1 MLSRREM
8 GALCA
13 SLLFCLLLS
22 LGAGWAQ
29 SQLTTANQLAADT
42 LRLHIRADTD
52 SVRDQSAK
60 LAVRDAVLVLTD
72 EACPADSRAD
82 ARAWAAENLV
92 RFELTARQ
100 TLAALGIRAPVKACL
115 VNMYFPTRRYDGGA
129 LPAGR
134 YDAVRLDIGT
144 RRAGRNW
151 WCVLYPGLCRTAC
164 GGYAVSYSEP
174 YTPPGLC
181 RSACGGYDTPAENDL
196 VCGEYIVRFRF
207 VEWWGG
213 LTAPREDVVL
223 AG

>member
-1 MLSRREM
+1 MLYRREM

-29 SQLTTANQLAADT
+29 SQLTTADQLTADT

-60 LAVRDAVLVLTD
+60 LAVRDAVLALT
-72 EACPADSRAD
+72 D

-151 WCVLYPGLCRTAC
+151 WCVLYPGLCR
-164 GGYAVSYSEP
+164 
-174 YTPPGLC
+174 
-181 RSACGGYDTPAENDL
+181 SACGGYDTPAENDL

-207 VEWWGG
+207 VEWWDG

>member
-29 SQLTTANQLAADT
+29 SQLITADQLAADT

-60 LAVRDAVLVLTD
+60 LAVRDAVLALTD

-100 TLAALGIRAPVKACL
+100 TLASLGIRTPVKACL
-115 VNMYFPTRRYDGGA
+115 VNMYFPTRCYDGGA

-134 YDAVRLDIGT
+134 YDAVRLDIG
-144 RRAGRNW
+144 
-151 WCVLYPGLCRTAC
+151 
-164 GGYAVSYSEP
+164 
-174 YTPPGLC
+174 
-181 RSACGGYDTPAENDL
+181 
-196 VCGEYIVRFRF
+196 
-207 VEWWGG
+207 
-213 LTAPREDVVL
+213 VVIL
-223 AG
+223 ST

>member
-29 SQLTTANQLAADT
+29 SQLITADQLSADT

-60 LAVRDAVLVLTD
+60 LAVRDAVLALTD

-82 ARAWAAENLV
+82 ARAWVAENLV
-92 RFELTARQ
+92 LFELTARQ

-129 LPAGR
+129 LPACS
-134 YDAVRLDIGT
+134 AT
-144 RRAGRNW
+144 RFLRNRDRI
-151 WCVLYPGLCRTAC
+151 VEKKSPILRSISEARSLASTA
-164 GGYAVSYSEP
+164 P
-174 YTPPGLC
+174 QQ
-181 RSACGGYDTPAENDL
+181 
-196 VCGEYIVRFRF
+196 GERPTQ
-207 VEWWGG
+207 EGG
-213 LTAPREDVVL
+213 LF
-223 AG
+223 

>member
-29 SQLTTANQLAADT
+29 SQLITADQLAADT

-52 SVRDQSAK
+52 SLRDQSAK
-60 LAVRDAVLVLTD
+60 LAVRDAVLALTD
-72 EACPADSRAD
+72 EACPADSRAA

-115 VNMYFPTRRYDGGA
+115 VNMYFPTRA
-129 LPAGR
+129 LWTA
-134 YDAVRLDIGT
+134 
-144 RRAGRNW
+144 
-151 WCVLYPGLCRTAC
+151 GLC
-164 GGYAVSYSEP
+164 
-174 YTPPGLC
+174 PPGGTTRC
-181 RSACGGYDTPAENDL
+181 GWTSGRGGQAGTGGVCSTRVSAGQPGGGYDTPAENDL

-207 VEWWGG
+207 VEWWDG

>member
-29 SQLTTANQLAADT
+29 SQLITADQLAADT

-60 LAVRDAVLVLTD
+60 LAVRDAVLALT
-72 EACPADSRAD
+72 D

-92 RFELTARQ
+92 HFELTARQ

-151 WCVLYPGLCRTAC
+151 WCVLYPGLCR
-164 GGYAVSYSEP
+164 
-174 YTPPGLC
+174 
-181 RSACGGYDTPAENDL
+181 SACGGDDTPAENDL

-207 VEWWGG
+207 VEWWDG

>member
-29 SQLTTANQLAADT
+29 SQLTTADQLSADT

-100 TLAALGIRAPVKACL
+100 TLAALGIRTPVKACL
-115 VNMYFPTRRYDGGA
+115 VNMYFPARRYPTGQ

-134 YDAVRLDIGT
+134 YDAVRIDIGS
-144 RRAGRNW
+144 GGGHNW
-151 WCVLYPGLCRTAC
+151 WCVLYPGLCSFAQ
-164 GGYAVSYSEP
+164 GGYA
-174 YTPPGLC
+174 L
-181 RSACGGYDTPAENDL
+181 PAENDL
-196 VCGEYIVRFRF
+196 VCGQYILRFRL
-207 VEWWGG
+207 VDWAHR
-213 LTAPREDVVL
+213 LTAQRQTVLL

>member
-22 LGAGWAQ
+22 LGAGWVQ
-29 SQLTTANQLAADT
+29 SQLTTADQLSADT

-60 LAVRDAVLVLTD
+60 MAVRDAVLALTD

-82 ARAWAAENLV
+82 ARAWAAESLV

-134 YDAVRLDIGT
+134 YDALRIDLG
-144 RRAGRNW
+144 AGKGRNW
-151 WCVLYPGLCRTAC
+151 WCVLYPGLCRSAC
-164 GGYAVSYSEP
+164 GGYA
-174 YTPPGLC
+174 
-181 RSACGGYDTPAENDL
+181 RPAENDL

-207 VEWWGG
+207 VEWWDG

>member
-1 MLSRREM
+1 MLSRCEM
-8 GALCA
+8 GALCT

-22 LGAGWAQ
+22 LGVGWAQ
-29 SQLTTANQLAADT
+29 SQLTTADQLAADT

-72 EACPADSRAD
+72 EACPANSRAD

-115 VNMYFPTRRYDGGA
+115 VNMYFPARRYPTGQ

-134 YDAVRLDIGT
+134 YDAVRIDIGSGG
-144 RRAGRNW
+144 GRNW
-151 WCVLYPGLCRTAC
+151 WCVLYPGLCSFAQ
-164 GGYAVSYSEP
+164 GGYA
-174 YTPPGLC
+174 L
-181 RSACGGYDTPAENDL
+181 PAENDL
-196 VCGEYIVRFRF
+196 VCGQYILRFRL
-207 VEWWGG
+207 VDWAHR
-213 LTAPREDVVL
+213 LTAQRQTVLL

>member
-22 LGAGWAQ
+22 LGADWAQ
-29 SQLTTANQLAADT
+29 SQLTTADQLSADT

-60 LAVRDAVLVLTD
+60 LAVRDAVLGLTD

-100 TLAALGIRAPVKACL
+100 TLAALGIRTPVKACL

-129 LPAGR
+129 LPVSLRRVRHTCRKRPCLRGISRPVPVRGVVGRPHRAPGGRGAGR
-134 YDAVRLDIGT
+134 VNRPSARRIG
-144 RRAGRNW
+144 
-151 WCVLYPGLCRTAC
+151 
-164 GGYAVSYSEP
+164 
-174 YTPPGLC
+174 
-181 RSACGGYDTPAENDL
+181 
-196 VCGEYIVRFRF
+196 
-207 VEWWGG
+207 
-213 LTAPREDVVL
+213 
-223 AG
+223 

>member
-29 SQLTTANQLAADT
+29 SQLITADQLAADT

-60 LAVRDAVLVLTD
+60 LAVRDAVLALTD
-72 EACPADSRAD
+72 EVCPADSRAD
-82 ARAWAAENLV
+82 ARAWAAKNLV

-100 TLAALGIRAPVKACL
+100 TLASLGIRTPVKACL
-115 VNMYFPTRRYDGGA
+115 VNMYFPARRYPTGQ

-134 YDAVRLDIGT
+134 YDAVRIDIGSGG
-144 RRAGRNW
+144 GRNW
-151 WCVLYPGLCRTAC
+151 WCVLYPGLCSFAQ
-164 GGYAVSYSEP
+164 GGYA
-174 YTPPGLC
+174 L
-181 RSACGGYDTPAENDL
+181 PAENDL
-196 VCGEYIVRFRF
+196 VCGQYILRFRL
-207 VEWWGG
+207 VDWAHR
-213 LTAPREDVVL
+213 LTARRQTVLL

>member
-29 SQLTTANQLAADT
+29 SQLTTADQLSADT

-115 VNMYFPTRRYDGGA
+115 VNMYFPARRYPTGQ

-134 YDAVRLDIGT
+134 YDAVRIDIGSGG
-144 RRAGRNW
+144 GRNW
-151 WCVLYPGLCRTAC
+151 WCVLYPGLCSFAQ
-164 GGYAVSYSEP
+164 GGYA
-174 YTPPGLC
+174 L
-181 RSACGGYDTPAENDL
+181 PAENDL
-196 VCGEYIVRFRF
+196 VCGQYILRFRL
-207 VEWWGG
+207 VDWAHR
-213 LTAPREDVVL
+213 LTARRQTVLL

>member
-1 MLSRREM
+1 MSSRREM

-29 SQLTTANQLAADT
+29 SQLITADQLAADT

-60 LAVRDAVLVLTD
+60 LAVRDAMLALTD

-100 TLAALGIRAPVKACL
+100 TLASLGIRTPVKACL
-115 VNMYFPTRRYDGGA
+115 VNMYFPARRYPTGQ

-134 YDAVRLDIGT
+134 YDAVRIDIGSGG
-144 RRAGRNW
+144 GRNW
-151 WCVLYPGLCRTAC
+151 WCVLYPGLCSFAQ
-164 GGYAVSYSEP
+164 GGYA
-174 YTPPGLC
+174 L
-181 RSACGGYDTPAENDL
+181 PAENDL
-196 VCGEYIVRFRF
+196 VCGQYILRFRL
-207 VEWWGG
+207 VDWAHR
-213 LTAPREDVVL
+213 LTAQRQTVLL

>member
-29 SQLTTANQLAADT
+29 SQLTTADQLAADT

-60 LAVRDAVLVLTD
+60 LAVRDAVLALTD

-144 RRAGRNW
+144 RRAGPELVVCALPR
-151 WCVLYPGLCRTAC
+151 
-164 GGYAVSYSEP
+164 VSAGQP
-174 YTPPGLC
+174 AAGTTRLPKMTL
-181 RSACGGYDTPAENDL
+181 SAGSISSGS
-196 VCGEYIVRFRF
+196 GSWK
-207 VEWWGG
+207 WWGG

>member
-8 GALCA
+8 RALCA

-29 SQLTTANQLAADT
+29 SQLTTADQLAADT

-60 LAVRDAVLVLTD
+60 LAVRDAVLALTD
-72 EACPADSRAD
+72 EACPADSRDD

-115 VNMYFPTRRYDGGA
+115 VNMYFPARRYPTGQ

-134 YDAVRLDIGT
+134 YDAVRIDIGSGG
-144 RRAGRNW
+144 GRNW
-151 WCVLYPGLCRTAC
+151 WCVLYPGLCSFAQ
-164 GGYAVSYSEP
+164 GGYA
-174 YTPPGLC
+174 L
-181 RSACGGYDTPAENDL
+181 PAENDL
-196 VCGEYIVRFRF
+196 VCGQYILRFRL
-207 VEWWGG
+207 VDWAHR
-213 LTAPREDVVL
+213 LTARRQTVLL

>member
-29 SQLTTANQLAADT
+29 SQLTTADQLAADT

-60 LAVRDAVLVLTD
+60 LAVRDAVLALTD

-100 TLAALGIRAPVKACL
+100 TLAALGIRTPVKACL

-151 WCVLYPGLCRTAC
+151 WCVLYPVCAGQPAAGTTRLPKTTLSAGSISSGSGSWSGGTASPRPGRTWC
-164 GGYAVSYSEP
+164 WPGEQAVG
-174 YTPPGLC
+174 PPH
-181 RSACGGYDTPAENDL
+181 RMSAEG
-196 VCGEYIVRFRF
+196 V
-207 VEWWGG
+207 
-213 LTAPREDVVL
+213 
-223 AG
+223 